1 MSDRQPTPGVHE
13 NFADKVSAHD
23 FAPGS
28 TIRELKP
35 CPFCGGDR
43 LKHFGKEIQC
53 QQCQALG
60 PLPADGEVTHQIVID
75 WWNRRA
81 SAPEPAVSRQ
91 QSYIC
96 IADGRTCKVIS
107 QDDGLV
113 CFVWDGSETTRYLG
127 AVEFEKRFRPAPP
140 PPQSHLEP
148 EPQTNLRGEPVAW
161 RVRVKSD
168 DPEEWTLLPAG
179 GGADYR
185 GRDGY
190 ECQPLYVRP
199 NSDVG
204 AALKL
209 AIEHIEHMAA
219 HFSNRGTGYSFESL
233 GEDMPGIKAALA
245 TEGSAE

>member
-1 MSDRQPTPGVHE
+1 MPDRQPTPGVHE

-23 FAPGS
+23 FIPSS
-28 TIRELKP
+28 TMSELKP

-60 PLPADGEVTHQIVID
+60 PLPADGEVTRQIVID

-81 SAPEPAVSRQ
+81 AAPEPAASRQ

-96 IADGRTCKVIS
+96 IADGRNCKVTS

-140 PPQSHLEP
+140 PPQSH
-148 EPQTNLRGEPVAW
+148 
-161 RVRVKSD
+161 VRVTD
-168 DPEEWTLLPAG
+168 LHVE
-179 GGADYR
+179 
-185 GRDGY
+185 
-190 ECQPLYVRP
+190 
-199 NSDVG
+199 
-204 AALKL
+204 AAKL
-209 AIEHIEHMAA
+209 ALVKHSVLMPTDAA
-219 HFSNRGTGYSFESL
+219 IRDMLAAAASL
-233 GEDMPGIKAALA
+233 NVSRTT
-245 TEGSAE
+245 TEGSDNV